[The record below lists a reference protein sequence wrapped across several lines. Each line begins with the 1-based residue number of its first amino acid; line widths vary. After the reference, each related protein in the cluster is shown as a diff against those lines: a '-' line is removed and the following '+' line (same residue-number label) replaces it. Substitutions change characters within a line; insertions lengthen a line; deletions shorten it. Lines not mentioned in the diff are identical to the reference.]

1 MRRSVSKQQI
11 LSGIVGIGLLCL
23 AGCFGGTSPNAS
35 FYILSS
41 DTALNAV
48 SSEKISVGVRP
59 SQVPEFLDRPQ
70 IVLNDTSTK
79 LNISEFNRWSEPV
92 SLITQRAIIENL
104 QRLLPNAYIA
114 TKGYDDQSF
123 NRLVQIELIKM
134 SGTLGKDATLS
145 AWWSIQNNAGKTLT
159 RARFDATLPC
169 GKTYADYVN
178 TQNTLWGKLSA
189 QIASALV
196 K

>member
-1 MRRSVSKQQI
+1 MKRSVSKQQI

-23 AGCFGGTSPNAS
+23 SGCFGGTSPNAS

-145 AWWSIQNNAGKTLT
+145 AWWNVQNNAGKMLT
-159 RARFDATLPC
+159 RARFDETLPC